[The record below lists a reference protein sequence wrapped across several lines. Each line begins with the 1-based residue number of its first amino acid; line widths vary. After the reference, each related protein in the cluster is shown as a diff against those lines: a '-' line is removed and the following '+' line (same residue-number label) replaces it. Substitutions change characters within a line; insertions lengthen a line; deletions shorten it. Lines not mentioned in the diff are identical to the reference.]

1 MIILNVLLI
10 PKNKVLRHVWRE
22 FTGRWSSPILL
33 GNDPDVVGGISAT
46 EPDILNADFF
56 GLLSKFGYLCA
67 VTGKSRQISWK
78 GLFSCKYNLYKRQ
91 LDGLYVIPPSNICIL
106 ILYGFKLELS

>member
-56 GLLSKFGYLCA
+56 GLSSKFGYLCA
-67 VTGKSRQISWK
+67 ATGKSGQISWK

-91 LDGLYVIPPSNICIL
+91 LDGYEIVCYPP
-106 ILYGFKLELS
+106 F